1 MSHDLRPGATWTV
14 YLTPSPPPAHAAADN
29 GPVHI
34 RQLPEPRRGLLT
46 LPHPAD
52 WRCQP

>member
-1 MSHDLRPGATWTV
+1 MTSGQVPPLLCT
-14 YLTPSPPPAHAAADN
+14 LTPFPPPAHAAADN
-29 GPVHI
+29 GPVHVG
-34 RQLPEPRRGLLT
+34 QLPEPWRGLLT